1 MCVCVYGQ
9 TFWAEQIAS
18 LRYKVQMGT
27 DRAVGPTIKKREG
40 KGHGCGDVWKRQ
52 RQDRSL
58 TRENLPQ
65 GPGQVRALWSNKAFR
80 PWLLLQEWTR
90 QDRASGSGWSG
101 LSRTGRPITAPLTPS
116 PYPEAVRKVLT
127 SPGVGCSLT

>member
-40 KGHGCGDVWKRQ
+40 KAMGAVTCGK
-52 RQDRSL
+52 
-58 TRENLPQ
+58 
-65 GPGQVRALWSNKAFR
+65 GKG
-80 PWLLLQEWTR
+80 
-90 QDRASGSGWSG
+90 
-101 LSRTGRPITAPLTPS
+101 RTGL
-116 PYPEAVRKVLT
+116 
-127 SPGVGCSLT
+127 